1 MGTACSHSANTLW
14 PHCCLWSVSRQ
25 ETLLFYGAKYLI
37 RILELLRDWGGCTSL
52 KTSHVVSLSQ
62 NAEPRVLLLS
72 TNKDLL
78 GKMITLKNGSCLLQ
92 SL

>member
-37 RILELLRDWGGCTSL
+37 RILELLRDWGR
-52 KTSHVVSLSQ
+52 SHIFKNFSCGFSITKCG
-62 NAEPRVLLLS
+62 APGALLS